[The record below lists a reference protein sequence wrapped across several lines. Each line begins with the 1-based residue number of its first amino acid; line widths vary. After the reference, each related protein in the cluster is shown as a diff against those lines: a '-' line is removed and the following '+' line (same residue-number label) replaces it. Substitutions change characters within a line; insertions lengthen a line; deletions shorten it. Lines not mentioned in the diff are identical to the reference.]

1 MIYPTRNAIIL
12 TAAGAPVA
20 LLIGL
25 GRPGWWLAGAAWVV
39 FAFGLAFVDALLAAS
54 PSNLDANVTAPG
66 SIPTGGRGEARF
78 RAAFSGFR
86 VPRLVEAALET
97 DQGKLVVTPG
107 RTTARI
113 GGKAAE
119 GGFDLEPRRRGLA
132 PLTTLWLRWRGP
144 LGLIW
149 KQTAEP
155 LDRKVAI
162 VPNVA
167 AVKDEAIRM
176 YSRDASFGQRV
187 QIERGE
193 GSEFQA
199 LREFQTGMDP
209 RAIDWKQTARHGKLL
224 AKEFRTERNHPIVFA
239 LDTGRL
245 MCEPVAGLPRV
256 DHALNGALILAYVA
270 LKSGDR
276 VGFFA
281 FDAKPRLVTG
291 SVSGVGA
298 FPMLQRLAASIDYS
312 AEETN
317 FTLGLTQLSGA
328 LERRSL
334 VVVFTDFADTTSAQL
349 MIENVARL
357 LKTHLVLFVVFRD
370 EELEGLIEA
379 EPLSPDDVSR
389 AVIADALMRER
400 DLVITRLK
408 RMGVEVLDTPVKSL
422 GPDLLSRYLDLK
434 RRDRL

>member
-1 MIYPTRNAIIL
+1 M
-12 TAAGAPVA
+12 
-20 LLIGL
+20 
-25 GRPGWWLAGAAWVV
+25 
-39 FAFGLAFVDALLAAS
+39 
-54 PSNLDANVTAPG
+54 
-66 SIPTGGRGEARF
+66 
-78 RAAFSGFR
+78 
-86 VPRLVEAALET
+86 
-97 DQGKLVVTPG
+97 
-107 RTTARI
+107 
-113 GGKAAE
+113 
-119 GGFDLEPRRRGLA
+119 
-132 PLTTLWLRWRGP
+132 
-144 LGLIW
+144 
-149 KQTAEP
+149 
-155 LDRKVAI
+155 DRKIAI
-162 VPNVA
+162 VPNIA

-193 GSEFQA
+193 GSEFQS
-199 LREFQTGMDP
+199 LRVFQTGMDP
-209 RAIDWKQTARHGKLL
+209 RGIDWKQTARHGKLL

-370 EELEGLIEA
+370 EELEGLVDA
-379 EPLSPDDVSR
+379 EPLTPDDVSR

-400 DLVITRLK
+400 ELVITRLK
-408 RMGVEVLDTPVKSL
+408 RMGVEVLDTPVNKL

-434 RRDRL
+434 RKDRL

>member
-1 MIYPTRNAIIL
+1 MIYPSRNAIL
-12 TAAGAPVA
+12 LAAAGAPVA
-20 LLIGL
+20 LVLGL
-25 GRPGWWLAGAAWVV
+25 AAPGWWVAGAAWAL
-39 FAFGLAFVDALLAAS
+39 FAFGLVLADALMGAS
-54 PSNLDANVTAPG
+54 RGTLDAEVKSPG
-66 SIPTGGRGEARF
+66 AIPTAATA
-78 RAAFSGFR
+78 RAAFTAEFSGR
-86 VPRLVEAALET
+86 LAPRTIETVLEADPRLA
-97 DQGKLVVTPG
+97 VTPARETIG
-107 RTTARI
+107 VAGKTAS
-113 GGKAAE
+113 GVFE
-119 GGFDLEPRRRGLA
+119 LTPRRRGLA
-132 PLTTLWLRWRGP
+132 SLANLWVRWRGP
-144 LGLIW
+144 LGLTW
-149 KQTAEP
+149 KQAVIALNRP
-155 LDRKVAI
+155 VPI
-162 VPNVA
+162 VPNVQ

-187 QIERGE
+187 QIEQGE

-256 DHALNGALILAYVA
+256 DHALNGALVMAYVA
-270 LKSGDR
+270 LKTGDR

-281 FDAKPRLVTG
+281 FDAKPRLATG
-291 SVSGVGA
+291 TVAGVSA

-328 LERRSL
+328 LERRAL
-334 VVVFTDFADTTSAQL
+334 IVVFTDFADTTSAEL
-349 MIENVARL
+349 MVENIARL
-357 LKTHLVLFVVFRD
+357 LKTHLVLFVVLRD
-370 EELEGLIEA
+370 EELEGMVAA
-379 EPLSPDDVSR
+379 EPNTPEDVSR

-400 DLVITRLK
+400 ELVITRLK
-408 RMGVEVLDTPVKSL
+408 RMGVHVLDAPVKNL

-434 RRDRL
+434 RRDLL

>member
-25 GRPGWWLAGAAWVV
+25 GKPGWWLAGAAWVV

-54 PSNLDANVTAPG
+54 SSSLEATVTAPG
-66 SIPTGGRGEARF
+66 SIPTGGHGEARF
-78 RAAFSGFR
+78 RAAFTGFR
-86 VPRLVEAALET
+86 IPRSVEASLET
-97 DQGKLVVTPG
+97 DQGKLVVAPG
-107 RTTARI
+107 RATARLN
-113 GGKAAE
+113 GKTAE

-149 KQTAEP
+149 KQTAES

-176 YSRDASFGQRV
+176 YSRDASFGQRM

-328 LERRSL
+328 FERRSL

-379 EPLSPDDVSR
+379 EPLTPDDVSR

-422 GPDLLSRYLDLK
+422 GPELLSRYLDLK

>member
-25 GRPGWWLAGAAWVV
+25 WRPGLWVAGAAWIL
-39 FAFGLAFVDALLAAS
+39 FAFGLAFVDAILSAS
-54 PSNLDANVTAPG
+54 RSTLDVVVTAPG
-66 SIPTGGRGEARF
+66 SIPTGGKGEARF
-78 RAAFSGFR
+78 RAVFDGWR
-86 VPRLVEAALET
+86 RPRTVEAALET
-97 DQGKLVVTPG
+97 DQGKLIVTP
-107 RTTARI
+107 ARGI
-113 GGKAAE
+113 ARVGGKAAE
-119 GGFDLEPRRRGLA
+119 SGFELEPRRRGLA
-132 PLTTLWLRWRGP
+132 PLSVLWLRWRGP
-144 LGLIW
+144 FGLIW
-149 KQTAEP
+149 KQTTEK
-155 LDRKVAI
+155 LDKKIAI
-162 VPNVA
+162 TPNVA

-176 YSRDASFGQRV
+176 YSRDAAFGQRV

-245 MCEPVAGLPRV
+245 MCEPLAGLPRV

-270 LKSGDR
+270 LKTGDR

-334 VVVFTDFADTTSAQL
+334 IVVFTDFADTTSAQL
-349 MIENVARL
+349 MIENVSRL

-370 EELEGLIEA
+370 EELEGMIQA
-379 EPLSPDDVSR
+379 EPLTPDDVSR

-400 DLVITRLK
+400 DLVIARLK
-408 RMGVEVLDTPVKSL
+408 RMGVEVLDTPVKNL

-434 RRDRL
+434 RKDRL